1 MGRSMSHEGL
11 ADLIM
16 YSQGICYASVCTVFE
31 RDQIAAHCPPSGTSL
46 GWQVSD
52 EDFQDGTKNGSPCP
66 ILPGTRRHWLMEC

>member
-1 MGRSMSHEGL
+1 MSEL

-16 YSQGICYASVCTVFE
+16 YSQGMCYASVCTTLPRE
-31 RDQIAAHCPPSGTSL
+31 QIADHCPPSGTSL

-66 ILPGTRRHWLMEC
+66 DLAERRHWLVEC